1 MRNYIHIL
9 RNLPGILKRLE
20 DELRGKAS
28 ASSVTVLCADM
39 NSLNRRLADRP
50 TKADLTIV
58 EGDLGARIEKLE
70 ATTSRDEL
78 RQNIRASIERAKDDV
93 AKAND
98 LNAEPTGGPNL
109 MDMLAKVKAEKIA
122 DEVQNGKM
130 TPNAAR
136 KALTLATYGQDN
148 PSPKSKAVC
157 RIVTDKLKK
166 PRKPKAPKG
175 GGK

>member
-28 ASSVTVLCADM
+28 AASVSALCADM

-78 RQNIRASIERAKDDV
+78 RQNIRASIERAKADV

-109 MDMLAKVKAEKIA
+109 MDMLAKVKAEKA
-122 DEVQNGKM
+122 GKPKVSEALKGLK
-130 TPNAAR
+130 TVDVTVDG
-136 KALTLATYGQDN
+136 KASDTK
-148 PSPKSKAVC
+148 PKLQ
-157 RIVTDKLKK
+157 RK
-166 PRKPKAPKG
+166 PRTPKG
-175 GGK
+175 GGAK